1 MTSSVC
7 VISNR
12 ATLHIRRHRKSLEN
26 SQQSPF
32 TIKFKM
38 TTTDCYTG
46 VGDGQKSSSRVLRP
60 PGGGSSDIFGSGS
73 VGHTKSAA
81 EEQKQNSAKAA
92 AGSNIFGGPMDNS
105 EDGSGV
111 KHINRKAQPSSQS
124 TIFGGA
130 PSANASDLKKRD
142 KEEYNYTNKH
152 HETKTK
158 SEEFPAYDRSVYA
171 AQMTPQR
178 RNIQQV
184 SSYNPITNE
193 SYTGEEEQQ
202 NQQATAKRRG
212 QNNVNQVSSYNVI
225 TNHSNEDENSYQQA
239 TPLKPGKRTLSNS
252 KDEGHSR
259 VAGLEQKNTG
269 TYNPITGE
277 LIGTK
282 DDAPQRNSSRVI
294 NPPGGKSTG
303 LW

>member
-12 ATLHIRRHRKSLEN
+12 ATPHIRRHRKSLEN

-46 VGDGQKSSSRVLRP
+46 VGDGERNSSRVLRP

-111 KHINRKAQPSSQS
+111 KHINRKSQPSSQS
-124 TIFGGA
+124 TIFGGG

-158 SEEFPAYDRSVYA
+158 
-171 AQMTPQR
+171 
-178 RNIQQV
+178 I

-193 SYTGEEEQQ
+193 SYTGEEQQ
-202 NQQATAKRRG
+202 QDQQATAKRRG
-212 QNNVNQVSSYNVI
+212 QNNVNTVSSYNVI
-225 TNHSNEDENSYQQA
+225 TNHSYEDENSYQQA
-239 TPLKPGKRTLSNS
+239 TPQKPGKRTLSNS
-252 KDEGHSR
+252 KEEGHSR

-277 LIGTK
+277 LIGNK
-282 DDAPQRNSSRVI
+282 DDGPQRNSSRVI

>member
-12 ATLHIRRHRKSLEN
+12 ATPHIRRHRKSLEN

-32 TIKFKM
+32 TVKFKM

-46 VGDGQKSSSRVLRP
+46 VGDGERNSSRVLRP

-111 KHINRKAQPSSQS
+111 KHINRKSQPSSQS
-124 TIFGGA
+124 TIFGGG

-142 KEEYNYTNKH
+142 KEG
-152 HETKTK
+152 
-158 SEEFPAYDRSVYA
+158 EEFPAYDRSVYA

-193 SYTGEEEQQ
+193 SYTGEEQQ
-202 NQQATAKRRG
+202 QDQQATAKRRG

-225 TNHSNEDENSYQQA
+225 TNHSYEDENSYQQA
-239 TPLKPGKRTLSNS
+239 TPQKPGKRTLSNS
-252 KDEGHSR
+252 KEEGHSR

-277 LIGTK
+277 LIGNK
-282 DDAPQRNSSRVI
+282 DDGPQRNSSRVI